1 VRKTLLVVAGVLL
14 VACSRDI
21 QNSQAVRSGVLD
33 YLTANQSKIG
43 LNPDAM
49 QIDVT
54 SVSFQENE
62 ARATVVFRA
71 KGAADSTPMPMVYN
85 LARDGNK
92 WVVRGKAESGG
103 SPHGGEAP
111 QGQLPA
117 GHPPVGSKQ

>member
-1 VRKTLLVVAGVLL
+1 MRKTLLVVAGVLL